1 METGVRIPPEDQT
14 PNQNDMAQTQ
24 SKTEAA
30 ALRKFL
36 NKREEIAAHVL
47 AGLVQNP
54 AFLTYDN
61 ESHAGD
67 LATMAIAC
75 TDALLQQLYIREDKT
90 REEAGKA

>member
-14 PNQNDMAQTQ
+14 ANQNDMAQTQ

-36 NKREEIAAHVL
+36 NKREDIAVQIL

-54 AFLTYDN
+54 AFLTTDN
-61 ESHAGD
+61 AENAGS

-75 TDALLQQLYIREDKT
+75 TDALLEKLYIHEDKSGT
-90 REEAGKA
+90 E